1 MIGTLDAIS
10 FGTWAWVEGA
20 LQSEIRSVN
29 NISTA
34 IAAILQNT
42 KIYDSLISSIPD
54 ELKSSIRGLSL
65 TLISLFLLIDF
76 FKKSTDLKWVTWE
89 NVLMFFIKFI
99 FAKVCVDNAEWL
111 MSCVYNGFAS
121 LTDALF
127 NVSPSASEST
137 LGSDGASN
145 FPWLA
150 DVIDGI
156 AEATGKTGYTLI
168 PLVGQD
174 AWKNPDTLRYFLS
187 NTDIGHVVRDDFV
200 WLHDF
205 TPIGVW
211 LLVVIQGII
220 MKAILTVTF
229 VIVMARFMELAI
241 YTVAAPLP
249 LATFGS
255 DGLQDI
261 GKSYLKSYAAC
272 CIHAVVLLLIFICFC
287 ALNTIPSLGGGTF
300 FDNLNLGGFY
310 GLVKTFIL
318 GATVMKS
325 EQWAKRICGAI

>member
-1 MIGTLDAIS
+1 MQSWKWVGESVVNEAEGINNLFYGIQDLMTKHEIYTDFVAQIPQGFKDAIGG
-10 FGTWAWVEGA
+10 FA
-20 LQSEIRSVN
+20 
-29 NISTA
+29 
-34 IAAILQNT
+34 
-42 KIYDSLISSIPD
+42 
-54 ELKSSIRGLSL
+54 L